1 MFPMSLALL
10 LSITKLLSLA
20 TATDVEAAGSSSVSR
35 FVFNGFLGANLNLNG
50 AGEILPSGLLQLT
63 NNTHKQEVGHAFFP
77 NPFLFL
83 NSSLVEPS
91 SFSTSFVFAIVPQY
105 SDLSS
110 EGIAFAVSPSA
121 NLSAVLPSQYLG
133 LFNLT
138 NNGDASN
145 HIVAVELDTTESKE
159 YGDINDN
166 HVGIDVNGL
175 TSVAS
180 APASFAPNSTFD
192 SRFENLSL
200 ISGEPMRIWAEYD
213 AKNIQFNV
221 TLAPLHVKKPS
232 LPLLSS
238 KVNLSSVLLRD
249 MYVGF
254 SSSTGAAAGSHY
266 ILGWSFALN
275 GKAEELEL
283 SQLPTLPITEEE
295 PATAKKTK
303 LWAILLPIAVTVLLV
318 TISIVIVVVLSK
330 RRRKYAEMIEEW
342 ETEYGPHRFSY
353 RTLYKATGGFSND
366 NILGNG
372 GFGEVYKGFLSKSKQ
387 EIAVKRIS
395 HDSKQ
400 GMKEFGA
407 EIASIGRLRH
417 RNLVQLLGYCRRRGK
432 LMLVYDFMPH
442 GSLDKYIFG
451 RVEQSLSWKQR
462 FNIIKGIAAGLLY
475 LHEEWEQ
482 VVLHRDIKASNVL
495 IDAEFNGKLGDF
507 GLARLHDRG
516 EIGETTRVMGTF
528 GYLAPELSRTGKSTT
543 SSDVYAFG
551 AFLLEVACG
560 KRPVELRGCGVE
572 LVLVDWVTEFLRRG
586 ELLQAMD
593 RRLGED
599 FVLEEAEMVLRLGLI
614 CSHPVPAARPGMRQV
629 AQYLQGEAPLPD
641 MTPEDFGLFQSTSI
655 RNALV
660 AGVSSQD

>member
-1 MFPMSLALL
+1 MFPMSLALLL

-20 TATDVEAAGSSSVSR
+20 TAADVEAAGSSSVSR
-35 FVFNGFLGANLNLNG
+35 FVFNGFLGANLSLNG
-50 AGEILPSGLLQLT
+50 AAAILPSGLLQLT
-63 NNTHKQEVGHAFFP
+63 NNTHRQEVGHAFFP
-77 NPFLFL
+77 TPFIFL

-110 EGIAFAVSPSA
+110 EGIAFAVSPSV
-121 NLSAVLPSQYLG
+121 NLSAGLPSQHLG

-138 NNGDASN
+138 NNGAASN
-145 HIVAVELDTTESKE
+145 HIVAVELDTTESRE
-159 YGDINDN
+159 YRDINDN

-175 TSVAS
+175 ISVAS

-238 KVNLSSVLLRD
+238 KVNLSSILLRD

-275 GKAEELEL
+275 AKAEELEL
-283 SQLPTLPITEEE
+283 TQLPTLPITD
-295 PATAKKTK
+295 PAAAKKTK
-303 LWAILLPIAVTVLLV
+303 HWAILLPIAVAVLLV
-318 TISIVIVVVLSK
+318 TISIIIVVVLSK
-330 RRRKYAEMIEEW
+330 RRRKYAEVIEEW
-342 ETEYGPHRFSY
+342 ETEHGPHRFSY
-353 RTLYKATGGFSND
+353 RTLYKATRGFSND

-372 GFGEVYKGFLSKSKQ
+372 GFGEVYKGLLTKSKH

-400 GMKEFGA
+400 GMKEFRA
-407 EIASIGRLRH
+407 EITSIGRLRH

-432 LMLVYDFMPH
+432 LMLVYDFMPN

-586 ELLQAMD
+586 ELLEAMD

-614 CSHPVPAARPGMRQV
+614 CSHPVAAVRPGMRQV
-629 AQYLQGEAPLPD
+629 AHYLQGDAPLPD
-641 MTPEDFGLFQSTSI
+641 MTPEDFGLFQSASI

-660 AGVSSQD
+660 AGVSSSD

>member
-10 LSITKLLSLA
+10 LSITKLLSFA
-20 TATDVEAAGSSSVSR
+20 TAADVEAAGSSSVSR

-77 NPFLFL
+77 TPFLFL
-83 NSSLVEPS
+83 NSSLGEPS

-110 EGIAFAVSPSA
+110 EGIAFAVSPSV
-121 NLSAVLPSQYLG
+121 NLSAGLPSQHLG

-138 NNGDASN
+138 SNGDASN

-175 TSVAS
+175 ISVAS
-180 APASFAPNSTFD
+180 MPASFAPNSTFD

-254 SSSTGAAAGSHY
+254 SSSTGHAAGSHY

-275 GKAEELEL
+275 GKAEELDP
-283 SQLPTLPITEEE
+283 SQLPTLTITEED
-295 PATAKKTK
+295 PASAKKTK
-303 LWAILLPIAVTVLLV
+303 YWAILFPIAVVVLLV
-318 TISIVIVVVLSK
+318 TISIIIVFVLSK
-330 RRRKYAEMIEEW
+330 RKRKYAEVIEEW
-342 ETEYGPHRFSY
+342 EAEYGPHRFSY

-372 GFGEVYKGFLSKSKQ
+372 GFGEVYKGLLSKSKQ

-432 LMLVYDFMPH
+432 LMLVYEFMPN

-462 FNIIKGIAAGLLY
+462 FNIIKDIAAGLLY

-516 EIGETTRVMGTF
+516 ETGETTRVMGTF
-528 GYLAPELSRTGKSTT
+528 GYLAPELSRTGKSTR

-586 ELLQAMD
+586 ELMEAMD

-614 CSHPVPAARPGMRQV
+614 CSHPVAEARPGMRQV
-629 AQYLQGEAPLPD
+629 AHYLQGEAPLPD
-641 MTPEDFGLFQSTSI
+641 MTPEDFPLFQSASI

-660 AGVSSQD
+660 VGVSSSD